1 MNKIIVCGAG
11 IGGMVTAIRL
21 AHMGY
26 EVEIYEKN
34 ISAGGKMGEY
44 FESGFRFDTGPS
56 ILSMPYVF
64 RDFFNDIGKNIDD
77 YFKLIPL
84 DNSCRYFWKDNTI
97 FNAYTDSESIKEEII
112 SVFGKNEYNGFKDY
126 LEYAEFFFDISE
138 KNILE
143 SEFKIK
149 NFLNAK
155 GIKNI
160 NKFFSG
166 KSINDLSNKFF
177 TDPKL
182 QQLFDRYSTF
192 NGSSPYLSPQIFSII
207 PYIEFKFGTCY
218 VDGGIY
224 KIAKALVRLCT
235 EYNIKIN
242 YGQRLKDIEF
252 SSFKINKCFFE
263 IGDNEMSEVIDFDLI
278 VSNFTNNR
286 KLAGKEYFKSSDWSN
301 SGFIA
306 IMGFDG
312 VSENL
317 SQHNILFSDN
327 YENEFIDIFEKKLP
341 AEDMTVYISISKK
354 VHKEDAPEGMENWI
368 VYVNAPVVTDKF
380 SWNEK
385 HKFEY
390 FDKIINKIN
399 SFNIIKDDLREKIK
413 LFKIITP
420 EDMMNMYGSEFGSI
434 YGLSSNSLMTM
445 FRRPKN
451 RSDYYENLFFT
462 GGNTHPGGGVPLCF
476 LSGKIVSEMI
486 YSDYK
491 YSNQ

>member
-1 MNKIIVCGAG
+1 MKKIIVCGAG
-11 IGGMVTAIRL
+11 IGGMVTAVRL
-21 AHMGY
+21 AHSGY
-26 EVEIYEKN
+26 DVEIYEKN
-34 ISAGGKMGEY
+34 VYAGGKMGEY

-56 ILSMPYVF
+56 LITMPYVF
-64 RDFFNDIGKNIDD
+64 DDFFNEIGKNIDD

-84 DNSCRYFWKDNTI
+84 ENSCRYFWKDNTI
-97 FNAYTDSESIKEEII
+97 FNAYSDSGRLKNEII
-112 SVFGKNEYNGFKDY
+112 SVFGENEYNGFMDY
-126 LEYAEFFFDISE
+126 LDYAEFFFDISE
-138 KNILE
+138 KNVLE

-149 NFLNAK
+149 NFLNVK

-182 QQLFDRYSTF
+182 QQLFDRYATY

-207 PYIEFKFGTCY
+207 PYIEFKFGTSY
-218 VDGGIY
+218 VEGGMF
-224 KIAKALVRLCT
+224 KIAKALVRLCN

-242 YGQRLKDIEF
+242 YGYRLKDIEF
-252 SSFKINKCFFE
+252 SSYKINNCIFE
-263 IGDNEMSEVIDFDLI
+263 TGNNEITEVSDFDI
-278 VSNFTNNR
+278 MISNFTNSR
-286 KLAGKEYFKSSDWSN
+286 KLAGKEYFKSTDWSN

-306 IMGFDG
+306 MMGFEG
-312 VSENL
+312 VSESL
-317 SQHNILFSDN
+317 SQHNILFSEN

-341 AEDMTVYISISKK
+341 ADDMTIYISVTKK
-354 VHKEDAPEGMENWI
+354 AFREDAPEGMENWF
-368 VYVNAPVVTDKF
+368 VLVNAPVVTDKF

-385 HKFEY
+385 HKYEY
-390 FDKIINKIN
+390 LDKIINKIT
-399 SFNIIKDDLREKIK
+399 SYNIIKDDLREKIK

-476 LSGKIVSEMI
+476 LSGKIVSQMI
-486 YSDYK
+486 NSGYNN
-491 YSNQ
+491 SNN